1 MVAKGLDQI
10 TRGRPMRGLALNEM
24 ERWNQFYAP
33 HTMGWVRTMH
43 QASLNSW
50 GELPSEYL
58 VIYYNMLCCSALYH
72 ALFESILEN

>member
-33 HTMGWVRTMH
+33 HTMGWVRTIH

-58 VIYYNMLCCSALYH
+58 VIYYNMLCCSTLYH
-72 ALFESILEN
+72 ALFESIQEN